1 MKQERFPFQ
10 EIKELMANFM
20 SESARND
27 ESNQTE
33 WAKTIKQMSP
43 IRGMQ
48 QKGKKKAR
56 RKIVLLLFIKTLKK
70 KITATTLVCNNGIK
84 WQPDTWQKMQRA
96 DEAKI
101 QLKKNTYLLQ
111 KQQQ

>member
-1 MKQERFPFQ
+1 MGKNYQTNV
-10 EIKELMANFM
+10 ANKRYAAKGEE
-20 SESARND
+20 ES
-27 ESNQTE
+27 
-33 WAKTIKQMSP
+33 
-43 IRGMQ
+43 
-48 QKGKKKAR
+48 KKKNCST
-56 RKIVLLLFIKTLKK
+56 TLYKNIQK
-70 KITATTLVCNNGIK
+70 NTKNITATTLVCNNGIK